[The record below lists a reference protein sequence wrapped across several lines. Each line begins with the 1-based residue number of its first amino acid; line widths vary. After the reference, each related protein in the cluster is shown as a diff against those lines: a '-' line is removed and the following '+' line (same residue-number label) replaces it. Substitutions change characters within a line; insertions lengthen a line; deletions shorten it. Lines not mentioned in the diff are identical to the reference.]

1 MIVKERSLT
10 NFLKTCR
17 FIFDPKSV
25 GYSPIYCTTAFLS
38 PLYQSLLS
46 ETEKKVAKKYL
57 KEEVEKFEE
66 AAEEAN
72 QGEVSIPG
80 VANTQE
86 EEDDFIGA
94 GLFSNLKPREVQK
107 IQKESSS
114 NKKLEADFERLEKDA
129 KDLFCQTAEAI
140 AAKKPCPPAE
150 DPLDYW
156 IRMLYLGSSKL
167 ASVACNLL
175 VIPATSVPSER
186 FFSLSGFLSSGIV
199 LIDVH
204 SL

>member
-1 MIVKERSLT
+1 M
-10 NFLKTCR
+10 
-17 FIFDPKSV
+17 
-25 GYSPIYCTTAFLS
+25 
-38 PLYQSLLS
+38 
-46 ETEKKVAKKYL
+46 
-57 KEEVEKFEE
+57 
-66 AAEEAN
+66 AN
-72 QGEVSIPG
+72 
-80 VANTQE
+80 AQE

-94 GLFSNLKPREVQK
+94 GLFSSLKPREVQK
-107 IQKESSS
+107 MKKESSS
-114 NKKLEADFERLEKDA
+114 DKKLAADLERLEKDA

-186 FFSLSGFLSSGIV
+186 FFSLSGFLSSGNV
-199 LIDVH
+199 LINVH

>member
-1 MIVKERSLT
+1 MLQSARLQ
-10 NFLKTCR
+10 R
-17 FIFDPKSV
+17 SV

-66 AAEEAN
+66 ADKEAN

-107 IQKESSS
+107 MKKESSS
-114 NKKLEADFERLEKDA
+114 AKKLEADFERLEKDT

-140 AAKKPCPPAE
+140 AAKKPCLPTE
-150 DPLDYW
+150 DPPDYW
-156 IRMLYLGSSKL
+156 IRMLYLESSKL

-175 VIPATSVPSER
+175 AILATSIPSER
-186 FFSLSGFLSSGIV
+186 LFSLSGFLSSGIV
-199 LIDVH
+199 LIDVQ

>member
-1 MIVKERSLT
+1 M
-10 NFLKTCR
+10 
-17 FIFDPKSV
+17 
-25 GYSPIYCTTAFLS
+25 
-38 PLYQSLLS
+38 
-46 ETEKKVAKKYL
+46 
-57 KEEVEKFEE
+57 EKFEE

-72 QGEVSIPG
+72 QGEASIP
-80 VANTQE
+80 VAANAQE

-107 IQKESSS
+107 MKKESSS
-114 NKKLEADFERLEKDA
+114 DKKLAADFERLEKDA
-129 KDLFCQTAEAI
+129 KDLFCKTADAI

-150 DPLDYW
+150 DPLEYW

-199 LIDVH
+199 LIEVY
-204 SL
+204 SLDCNLFYFRTQTQNL